1 MELLI
6 IFLLIV
12 LNGIFSMSEIA
23 IVSSRKSRLEQAA
36 KDGSRGAR
44 TALKLAGDPNTFLST
59 VQIGITL
66 IGIVTGVFGGA
77 SIAALL
83 APWLQK
89 IPALAPYSQTIALS
103 VVVLLITF
111 LSLVIGELVP
121 KRIGMNAPERIAILM
136 AGPMSVLSRITA
148 PFVWLLSRS
157 TELILRLFRLK
168 SAAEAP
174 VTEAEIRTM
183 IGQGTR
189 SGVFEEIEQD
199 IVERV
204 FNLSDRKV
212 GSVMTARLDI
222 AWLDL
227 EDSLPNN
234 LQVIA
239 SADADVFLVGKQT
252 MDQIQGMI
260 RSKKVLD
267 ALINGQ
273 LGRLEDVMEKPV
285 VIHEHMDAF
294 GVLDLLQDSEV
305 SAAIVIDEF
314 GTVQGMVSLRNLFG
328 AIMGDVEAKSER
340 GGWVIPRSDNSFL
353 VDALMPLDEFVH
365 YFEID
370 TVSDQDRVGFHTV
383 GGLIFDLAGHIPKT
397 GDYFHW
403 YGYRLE
409 VVDMDGNRVD
419 QLLVSA
425 YKNGK

>member
-44 TALKLAGDPNTFLST
+44 AALKLAGDPNTFLST

-83 APWLQK
+83 EPWLQK
-89 IPALAPYSQTIALS
+89 IAVLAPYSQTIALS

-136 AGPMSVLSRITA
+136 AGPMSLLSRIAA

-168 SAAEAP
+168 SAGEAP

-183 IGQGTR
+183 IGHGTR

-212 GSVMTARLDI
+212 GSLMTNRRELP
-222 AWLDL
+222 WLDL
-227 EDSLPNN
+227 DDSLLTN

-260 RSKKVLD
+260 RSKKVLTE
-267 ALINGQ
+267 LINGK
-273 LGRLEDVMEKPV
+273 LARLEDVMEKPLV
-285 VIHEHMDAF
+285 VHEHMDAF
-294 GVLDLLQDSEV
+294 RVLELLQES
-305 SAAIVIDEF
+305 SQPAAIVIDEF
-314 GTVQGMVSLRNLFG
+314 GTVQGMVSLRNLFR
-328 AIMGDVEAKSER
+328 AIMGDVEAEPEQ
-340 GGWVIPRSDNSFL
+340 GGWVVSRSDGSSL

-365 YFEID
+365 YFEIETID
-370 TVSDQDRVGFHTV
+370 DEDRVGFHTV
-383 GGLIFDLAGHIPKT
+383 GGLIFDLAGRIPRI
-397 GDYFHW
+397 GDSFHW

-419 QLLVSA
+419 QLLVSPRKA
-425 YKNGK
+425 NT